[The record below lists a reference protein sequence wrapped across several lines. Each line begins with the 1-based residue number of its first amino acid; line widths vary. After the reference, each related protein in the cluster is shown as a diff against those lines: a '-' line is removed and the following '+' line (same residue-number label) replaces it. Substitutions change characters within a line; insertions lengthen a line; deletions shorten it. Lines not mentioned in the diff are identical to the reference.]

1 MKTTKLETISIKN
14 SSELSEKWVQ
24 DLIAADPTILGLGE
38 LTLRDR
44 ERIHRG
50 AGRLD
55 LLLQEPESLKRYEVE
70 LQLGATDESHI
81 IRTIEYWD
89 LERRRYPQYEHVAVI
104 IAEDVTTRFL
114 NIIQLFNGT
123 IPLIALKMT
132 AYKVGDGY
140 ALTFVKVVDEMNRG
154 LVDNDEPVAVPSD
167 RSSWETKASKKSL
180 VLMDSLHALAK
191 KVEPKALLK
200 YNKHYV
206 GLEVGGNAM
215 NFTDF
220 MPRKDRVILGLKLQQ
235 TDEVDQRL
243 ADVELEQLKYDA
255 QFGRYRIRVA
265 GDLTPAQAEAIE
277 ALMRE
282 AHANY

>member
-1 MKTTKLETISIKN
+1 MKSTKLETVSIKH
-14 SSELSEKWVQ
+14 SPELSEKWVQ

-38 LTLRDR
+38 VTLRDR

-70 LQLGATDESHI
+70 IQLGATDESHI
-81 IRTIEYWD
+81 IRTIEYWE
-89 LERRRYPQYEHVAVI
+89 LERRRYPQYEHAAVI
-104 IAEDVTTRFL
+104 VAEDVTTRFL

-123 IPLIALKMT
+123 VPLIALKMT
-132 AYKVGDGY
+132 AYKVGDSY
-140 ALTFVKVVDEMNRG
+140 ALTFVKVIDEMSRG

-167 RSSWETKASKKSL
+167 RNTWESKASKKSL
-180 VLMDSLHALAK
+180 AVMDSLHALAK

-206 GLEVGGNAM
+206 GLDVGGNAM

-220 MPRKDRVILGLKLQQ
+220 MPRKDRVILGLKLPQA
-235 TDEVDQRL
+235 DEIDQRL

-255 QFGRYRIRVA
+255 QFGRYRVRVS
-265 GDLTPAQAEAIE
+265 GDLTAIQAEVVE

-282 AHANY
+282 AHENY